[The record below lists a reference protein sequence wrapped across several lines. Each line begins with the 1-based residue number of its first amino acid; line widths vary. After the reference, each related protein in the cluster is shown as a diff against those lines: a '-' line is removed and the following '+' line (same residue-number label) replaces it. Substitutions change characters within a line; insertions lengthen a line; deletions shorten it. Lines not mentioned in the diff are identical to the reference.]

1 MFYANRTLA
10 NLSLFLIYIWF
21 QTNSKLELAELLQ
34 AEKNLSKTLTLKLVE
49 TEETLKETR
58 SHLHAKD
65 EEMIRLQAASSDLQK
80 EVLKQAQVAD
90 RLSHYEA
97 QDQSSEILQSELQIT
112 QIAVKTLADENDK
125 LKKSLLN
132 KDIPESHSECNHHHH
147 HQSEA
152 KEEATHASNVNPASM
167 PTAEAMGKL
176 QERFTKLMQEVAE
189 LSDEKQKLEHIVLQ
203 LQGETETI
211 CEYIA
216 LYQKQRGVLKQR
228 EIERNNQIDILSKER
243 EHIKAQLES
252 LRGLITEFV
261 PANANLV
268 NGNHNDSKT
277 QTAEKIM
284 SLLTEIKGSHLIEP
298 NENCGVLESFHPCP
312 CCSGKLIIV

>member
-1 MFYANRTLA
+1 M
-10 NLSLFLIYIWF
+10 
-21 QTNSKLELAELLQ
+21 ELAELLQ

-97 QDQSSEILQSELQIT
+97 QGQSSEILQSELQST
-112 QIAVKTLADENDK
+112 QSVVQTLADENEK

-132 KDIPESHSECNHHHH
+132 KDIPETHSDCNHHHH
-147 HQSEA
+147 QHSES
-152 KEEATHASNVNPASM
+152 KEEMTHVSNVNPANM
-167 PTAEAMGKL
+167 ATAEAMSKL
-176 QERFTKLMQEVAE
+176 QDRFTKLMQEVAE

-216 LYQKQRGVLKQR
+216 LYQKQRGVLKLR
-228 EIERNNQIDILSKER
+228 EIERNNQIDVLAKER
-243 EHIKAQLES
+243 EQIKAQLES
-252 LRGLITEFV
+252 LRGLITDFV
-261 PANANLV
+261 PNNASLV
-268 NGNHNDSKT
+268 NGNHSDSPVGQA

-284 SLLTEIKGSHLIEP
+284 SLLTKIKGSHLIEP
-298 NENCGVLESFHPCP
+298 DENCGGLENFHPCP

>member
-1 MFYANRTLA
+1 M
-10 NLSLFLIYIWF
+10 
-21 QTNSKLELAELLQ
+21 ELAELLQ

-65 EEMIRLQAASSDLQK
+65 EEMIRLQAVSSDLQK
-80 EVLKQAQVAD
+80 EILKQAQVAD

-97 QDQSSEILQSELQIT
+97 QGQSSEILQSELQTT
-112 QIAVKTLADENDK
+112 QSAVQMLADENEK

-132 KDIPESHSECNHHHH
+132 KDIPESHSDCNHHHH
-147 HQSEA
+147 SQPN
-152 KEEATHASNVNPASM
+152 EEVTHISNVNPTNM
-167 PTAEAMGKL
+167 PTDEAMSKL

-228 EIERNNQIDILSKER
+228 EIERNNQIDVLSKER

-261 PANANLV
+261 PANATLV
-268 NGNHNDSKT
+268 NGNHNDSPVGKA

-298 NENCGVLESFHPCP
+298 DEKCGGLENFHPCP